1 MTIKDSLLGI
11 DVGSVAA
18 GIVLIS
24 KDRQILH
31 EGYGFHHGDIRKTLE
46 KLLQELDLSRI
57 EQIVATA
64 STPPSIKAEQRYH
77 NEICFTTAA
86 KNSYPQ
92 MGALLL
98 VGGEKFSLTTFNA
111 HGQYLGSTTNTS
123 CAAGTGSFLDQQAGR
138 LHLHGIDIGST
149 STKAVLMD
157 DQCLVVGG
165 FYTRTAGN
173 PLMAVQNIFFAIDEI
188 AKIKDTTF
196 SVIQAGTTGSG
207 RKFIGKLIGADN
219 IIDEITA
226 HARAAY
232 QLNPAVDTIIEI
244 GGQDAKFTT

>member
-24 KDRQILH
+24 KDRQLLH

-46 KLLQELDLSRI
+46 KLPQDLDLIRT

-86 KNSYPQ
+86 KNSYAQ
-92 MGALLL
+92 MGALLP

-123 CAAGTGSFLDQQAGR
+123 CAAGTGSFLDLQAGSSKGAGPQIASR
-138 LHLHGIDIGST
+138 C
-149 STKAVLMD
+149 AV
-157 DQCLVVGG
+157 
-165 FYTRTAGN
+165 
-173 PLMAVQNIFFAIDEI
+173 FAKTD
-188 AKIKDTTF
+188 
-196 SVIQAGTTGSG
+196 
-207 RKFIGKLIGADN
+207 LI
-219 IIDEITA
+219 
-226 HARAAY
+226 HAQQEGY
-232 QLNPAVDTIIEI
+232 QLDLYQCKTLDNQTVHRRARS
-244 GGQDAKFTT
+244 